1 MDKLARIVANVSLSF
16 LFAFAAVV
24 LAPAHAH
31 ATPRNDRTNNSL
43 EEEIVPQHYA
53 NNPDVDAFIA
63 DLVARDGFDGA
74 ALKRLFSQVD
84 YSQTA
89 ARLVAPPPVPT
100 PKNWTAYQSR
110 LVDSIRI
117 NDGVQFWQDN
127 DATLKRAA
135 EQFGVPPSI
144 IVAIIGVET
153 VYGRHM
159 GNFRTIDALTT
170 LAFDYPQTKNR
181 DDRMT
186 MFRKQLENFLV
197 WTRERNVDPLSVYG
211 SYAGAIGIPQFM
223 PTSLINYAVDYDGDG
238 KIDLA
243 HSAADAIGSVGNFLM
258 QHGWERDQPVIWHI
272 ASDPGSQGLAQA
284 GADGQA
290 KPHWTLGNFLK
301 AGIEMNEP
309 GLNLAAQ
316 SNTPVLVIDLPTPDQ
331 PTQYFLGLQN
341 FYVLT
346 RYNRSFF
353 YAMAVYDLAQAI
365 KAAKA
370 P

>member
-1 MDKLARIVANVSLSF
+1 MKKTLFLAL
-16 LFAFAAVV
+16 LFIQCT
-24 LAPAHAH
+24 AHA
-31 ATPRNDRTNNSL
+31 ADLPG
-43 EEEIVPQHYA
+43 IP
-53 NNPDVDAFIA
+53 AFI
-63 DLVARDGFDGA
+63 DEMVAKHHF
-74 ALKRLFSQVD
+74 KREELQQAFSRAEYKPEVI
-84 YSQTA
+84 
-89 ARLVAPPPVPT
+89 
-100 PKNWTAYQSR
+100 
-110 LVDSIRI
+110 DSITKPAILKPWIEYRPSFINPQRI
-117 NDGVQFWQDN
+117 DGGVQFWQKY
-127 DATLKRAA
+127 AQALKRA
-135 EQFGVPPSI
+135 EQQYGVPQEI
-144 IVAIIGVET
+144 ILGILGVET
-153 VYGRHM
+153 AYGRNP
-159 GNFRTIDALTT
+159 GRFRALDALTT

-181 DDRMT
+181 DDRMS
-186 MFRKQLENFLV
+186 MFRKQLENFLI
-197 WTRERNVDPLSVYG
+197 WTRERNVDPLSIYG
-211 SYAGAIGIPQFM
+211 SYAGAVGIPQFM

-272 ASDPGSQGLAQA
+272 GSDPGSQGLAQA